1 MGPMNERLTLGRLVL
16 VLFGIAVL
24 ARAQTGLTDGVK
36 AQITSGNAA
45 LASAQWRDAEKAFR
59 SALELNGSLTAGY
72 RGLGI
77 ALLRQNRL
85 VEAATV
91 LETGLKID
99 PALPGGYF
107 LLGLARFGTGDLR
120 AAISSLSEATARS
133 PNDRQSLLYLA
144 RAHFMLDERSQSVE
158 ALNRLLSRAP
168 DDKEALL
175 LLSQADPSRA
185 EEVGRR
191 LLEIAADSYEAW
203 QWRADDFEK
212 RGQLA
217 ESVRAYQKAI
227 DRSPSLAGTNFGLA
241 RVYVKMA
248 DYDSAREALRRE
260 LALNPFSSSA
270 SLLLG
275 SLQVLHGEFVDAL
288 PHLQR
293 ATQSASTAGEAYI
306 NLGRAYLRLRKDS
319 EALDALQRAVAL
331 RPDSKAAH
339 YELALAYS
347 RLGKK
352 AEAEKSLAEFDRLR
366 TKNIIEH

>member
-1 MGPMNERLTLGRLVL
+1 MNGGLTLVRLVAL
-16 VLFGIAVL
+16 LCGITVL
-24 ARAQTGLTDGVK
+24 ARAQSHPADAVD

-45 LASAQWRDAEKAFR
+45 LASAQWREAENAFR
-59 SALELNGSLTAGY
+59 SALELNGNLTAGY
-72 RGLGI
+72 RGLAI

-99 PALPGGYF
+99 SALPGGYF
-107 LLGLARFGTGDLR
+107 LLGLARFGAGDLR
-120 AAISSLSEATARS
+120 AAIKSLSEATARN

-144 RAHFMLDERSQSVE
+144 RARFMVDERSKCVE

-168 DDKEALL
+168 DDREAML
-175 LLSQADPSRA
+175 LLSQADPSQA
-185 EEVGRR
+185 EQVGRR
-191 LLEIAADSYEAW
+191 LMHIAADSYEAW
-203 QWRADDFEK
+203 QWRADEFER
-212 RGQLA
+212 RGQLTEA
-217 ESVRAYQKAI
+217 VRAYQNAI
-227 DRSPSLAGTNFGLA
+227 ERSPSLAGTNFGLA

-275 SLQVLHGEFVDAL
+275 SLEVLNGEFLDAVA
-288 PHLQR
+288 HLER

-306 NLGRAYLRLRKDS
+306 NLGRAYLKLRKDS
-319 EALDALQRAVAL
+319 EALGALQRAVTL
-331 RPDSKAAH
+331 RPQSKAAH

-352 AEAEKSLAEFDRLR
+352 TEAERSLAEFHRLR
-366 TKNIIEH
+366 APKILEH